1 MALVVVDDEDSGLQL
16 MHGAIHCYKTTA
28 IRKASRV
35 TFRPIMMRVV
45 FALFLAFAAVDAS
58 ADRGRGQDGRDQQRQ
73 MSREERQRMREDV
86 RDAYRHDRQGREDRQ
101 DRQQRSRQMSPE
113 ERGQL
118 RRDIEDANRQ
128 IRR

>member
-1 MALVVVDDEDSGLQL
+1 
-16 MHGAIHCYKTTA
+16 
-28 IRKASRV
+28 
-35 TFRPIMMRVV
+35 MMRIV

-73 MSREERQRMREDV
+73 MSSEERQRMREDV
-86 RDAYRHDRQGREDRQ
+86 RDAYRNDRQGRQDRPDRQ
-101 DRQQRSRQMSPE
+101 DGQQRWRQMSPE

-128 IRR
+128 MRR